1 MFCQLENNSIF
12 FFRGKMF
19 QAETEKIEA
28 NYNKIKKISE
38 NPFVA
43 MDFILAY
50 LASTSVSNL
59 YQK

>member
-28 NYNKIKKISE
+28 NYNKIKKISK

-50 LASTSVSNL
+50 LASTTVSNL